1 MADDD
6 LDFGETIRGLTPGQT
21 VFNRYEL
28 KEIVGRGG
36 MGIVW
41 RAYDRTLRQDIAI
54 KMLPEIV
61 AADETAVRELQ
72 RETARS

>member
-41 RAYDRTLRQDIAI
+41 RA
-54 KMLPEIV
+54 
-61 AADETAVRELQ
+61 
-72 RETARS
+72 